1 MILQKVQR
9 LLFHKRKKDLI
20 SILRERG
27 VQIGENVDIIDSYI
41 DGCHGCLIK
50 IGNNVT
56 ITGARILAH
65 DASTKKFIG
74 YTKIGFVTIGNN
86 VFIGNGAIILPGTN
100 IGNNVIIGA
109 GAIVAS
115 NVPDNSV
122 MVGNPARKLCNC
134 DEYIERNRQR
144 LNSDDAFVS
153 NKLFCD
159 RTPEEWTA
167 LQKDL
172 SEKEY
177 GFDL

>member
-1 MILQKVQR
+1 MILQKIHK
-9 LLFHKRKKDLI
+9 LLFHEKKDII
-20 SILRERG
+20 SILRGRG
-27 VQIGENVDIIDSYI
+27 VSIGENVDILDSYI
-41 DGCHGCLIK
+41 DGCHGHLIT

-115 NVPDNSV
+115 DVPDNSV

-134 DEYIERNRQR
+134 DEYIEKNWQR
-144 LNSDDAFVS
+144 LNGDDVFVS

-159 RTPEEWTA
+159 RTDEEW
-167 LQKDL
+167 KDLRIGL